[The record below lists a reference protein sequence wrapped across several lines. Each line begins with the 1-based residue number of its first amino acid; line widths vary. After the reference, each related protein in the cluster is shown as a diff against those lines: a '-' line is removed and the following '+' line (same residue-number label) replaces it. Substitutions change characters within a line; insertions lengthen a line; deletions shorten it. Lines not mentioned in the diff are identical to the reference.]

1 MLLGAGSLT
10 LAACNDFLD
19 ELPDNRTELDTPDK
33 INRLLV
39 SAYPSR
45 SFTRMCEIASDN
57 CDDMGANNPNTSLL
71 LEHNSYWMDMNEAEN
86 DSNKNTWQAYYSA
99 IAAANTALEAI
110 EKQGTPKEL
119 LPAKAEA
126 LLCRAYSHFCLT
138 MLYCLPYHPEKS
150 GEYLGVPYME
160 APETTL
166 NPVYHRDN
174 LKEVYEKI
182 DRDIEEALPL
192 VSDANYAV
200 PKYHFNRS
208 AAYAFATRFNLYYL
222 KWEKVVEYAS
232 EVLGSAPSTVMRD
245 WAAVKQL
252 AWDGSVR
259 TLDYISVGHSFNLL
273 MIPMAVSYTHLT
285 LPTT

>member
-110 EKQGTPKEL
+110 EKQGTPCFAGPIRIFASRCSIVSLIILKKVANTWESL
-119 LPAKAEA
+119 TWKLPKRRSIRFITGTISRRYMRKSTGISRRRFLWSAMSTMRFRSTTSTAA
-126 LLCRAYSHFCLT
+126 PPMPLPRA
-138 MLYCLPYHPEKS
+138 
-150 GEYLGVPYME
+150 
-160 APETTL
+160 
-166 NPVYHRDN
+166 
-174 LKEVYEKI
+174 
-182 DRDIEEALPL
+182 
-192 VSDANYAV
+192 
-200 PKYHFNRS
+200 
-208 AAYAFATRFNLYYL
+208 
-222 KWEKVVEYAS
+222 
-232 EVLGSAPSTVMRD
+232 ST
-245 WAAVKQL
+245 
-252 AWDGSVR
+252 S
-259 TLDYISVGHSFNLL
+259 I
-273 MIPMAVSYTHLT
+273 I
-285 LPTT
+285 

>member
-126 LLCRAYSHFCLT
+126 LLCRAYSHFASRCSIVSLIILKKVANTWESLT
-138 MLYCLPYHPEKS
+138 
-150 GEYLGVPYME
+150 
-160 APETTL
+160 
-166 NPVYHRDN
+166 
-174 LKEVYEKI
+174 
-182 DRDIEEALPL
+182 
-192 VSDANYAV
+192 
-200 PKYHFNRS
+200 
-208 AAYAFATRFNLYYL
+208 
-222 KWEKVVEYAS
+222 
-232 EVLGSAPSTVMRD
+232 
-245 WAAVKQL
+245 
-252 AWDGSVR
+252 
-259 TLDYISVGHSFNLL
+259 
-273 MIPMAVSYTHLT
+273 
-285 LPTT
+285 

>member
-110 EKQGTPKEL
+110 
-119 LPAKAEA
+119 
-126 LLCRAYSHFCLT
+126 
-138 MLYCLPYHPEKS
+138 
-150 GEYLGVPYME
+150 
-160 APETTL
+160 
-166 NPVYHRDN
+166 
-174 LKEVYEKI
+174 
-182 DRDIEEALPL
+182 
-192 VSDANYAV
+192 
-200 PKYHFNRS
+200 
-208 AAYAFATRFNLYYL
+208 
-222 KWEKVVEYAS
+222 
-232 EVLGSAPSTVMRD
+232 
-245 WAAVKQL
+245 
-252 AWDGSVR
+252 
-259 TLDYISVGHSFNLL
+259 
-273 MIPMAVSYTHLT
+273 
-285 LPTT
+285 

>member
-208 AAYAFATRFNLYYL
+208 AAYAFATRFNLY
-222 KWEKVVEYAS
+222 
-232 EVLGSAPSTVMRD
+232 
-245 WAAVKQL
+245 
-252 AWDGSVR
+252 
-259 TLDYISVGHSFNLL
+259 I
-273 MIPMAVSYTHLT
+273 
-285 LPTT
+285 

>member
-259 TLDYISVGHSFNLL
+259 TS
-273 MIPMAVSYTHLT
+273 
-285 LPTT
+285 TTSASDTRSTC